1 MPKQAEEL
9 LSPSKKVKAATDIAS
24 PTKKVTKRKFD
35 SLESF
40 VRTLSSNRHPSLRV
54 NPDAAKLIARMAE
67 QTVLELAEGGADL
80 MRWKNKSTAT
90 LQSKDVKT
98 FIENSYPAE
107 LSEAMIAH
115 CRKAERKFARAKKEK
130 PVASS

>member
-1 MPKQAEEL
+1 MPKAAEEL
-9 LSPSKKVKAATDIAS
+9 MSPSKKTTVAVVPNS

-90 LQSKDVKT
+90 LQSRDVKT
-98 FIENSYPAE
+98 FIENSYPQE

-115 CRKAERKFARAKKEK
+115 SRKAERKFARAKKEK
-130 PVASS
+130 TVTSS